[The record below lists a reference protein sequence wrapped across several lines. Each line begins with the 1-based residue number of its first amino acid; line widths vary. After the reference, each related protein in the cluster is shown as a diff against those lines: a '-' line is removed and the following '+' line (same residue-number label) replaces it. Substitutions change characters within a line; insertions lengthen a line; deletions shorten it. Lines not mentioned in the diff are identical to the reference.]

1 MWRKIRMRIYF
12 PLLFHNKNIFSY
24 NWHID
29 KPRRKEN
36 RTNFFLVLIRIFF
49 IRRQLHKCMGIKY
62 IVSTSS
68 KKYIDIYYIICSVV
82 VAVVL
87 FLVLNLV
94 TGKILFSQV
103 NVYRYWFHLLQDGI
117 IRLVWHMD
125 EHIIL
130 HQFSVM
136 EKY

>member
-1 MWRKIRMRIYF
+1 
-12 PLLFHNKNIFSY
+12 
-24 NWHID
+24 
-29 KPRRKEN
+29 
-36 RTNFFLVLIRIFF
+36 
-49 IRRQLHKCMGIKY
+49 MGIKY

-103 NVYRYWFHLLQDGI
+103 NVYRY
-117 IRLVWHMD
+117 
-125 EHIIL
+125 
-130 HQFSVM
+130 
-136 EKY
+136 